1 VRPWD
6 VGKDATKPYR
16 NAAQL
21 RGSRRDGIL
30 SPLEAPGRF
39 RPGAKE
45 NEMIE
50 ALALLIMFG
59 LILIA
64 IKILGL

>member
-1 VRPWD
+1 
-6 VGKDATKPYR
+6 
-16 NAAQL
+16 L